1 MPRFN
6 ANITMLFQ
14 ELDFMDRFKAA
25 ADAGFKGVEYLF
37 PYDYEADRLVAALE
51 GNGLVQVLH
60 NMPPGDWAAGE
71 RGLASLP
78 DRVGEFQDS
87 VGKAIEYAKALGCPQ
102 VNCLAGIPGDGV
114 APEKAHGTFV
124 ENLKFAAPQFEA
136 AGIKLLIE
144 AINSMD
150 IPGFFLNTSKQ
161 TERVLA
167 DVGHDN
173 VYFQFDAYHMQIM
186 EGDICRTVERLL
198 PRIPHIQIADN
209 PGRHEPGTGEINY
222 PYFFAHLDAI
232 GYGGWVGC
240 EYIPAATTAEGLGWL
255 RAAEAAS
262 KAA

>member
-1 MPRFN
+1 MDNLETLALVDVPGSSRDLR
-6 ANITMLFQ
+6 AMQALARDVMSADAPASRLAPLERGLQ
-14 ELDFMDRFKAA
+14 RDLDALKAA

-136 AGIKLLIE
+136 AGIKLLIDT
-144 AINSMD
+144 ILLLLNSH
-150 IPGFFLNTSKQ
+150 TKATHWRKQ
-161 TERVLA
+161 
-167 DVGHDN
+167 
-173 VYFQFDAYHMQIM
+173 IK
-186 EGDICRTVERLL
+186 I
-198 PRIPHIQIADN
+198 
-209 PGRHEPGTGEINY
+209 RHNM
-222 PYFFAHLDAI
+222 
-232 GYGGWVGC
+232 V
-240 EYIPAATTAEGLGWL
+240 
-255 RAAEAAS
+255 
-262 KAA
+262 